1 MKLLSRIQGREKFFL
16 FVTFFY
22 ILFNT
27 FPLFGDVTHIPVQYV
42 CVITVLLLIFLYPQ
56 TIVSKPTKWF
66 FIFIIILCVNGLLG
80 RHIHING
87 LSNYVLPLIQRIM
100 IEIAWILPALLIM
113 NILHKLN
120 DVRIYKIIGYGS
132 VIILT
137 ISFLYILPMI
147 MNYANILREAMREDN
162 MSFAKPMGLPD
173 YTLMHSYTLM
183 IPGLCLY
190 TKFNNNK
197 KKYWWTIFL
206 IALFF
211 YVITQTAV
219 STSIVLSVLIIL
231 FSIFYND
238 KNKLLTFYAFLLLI
252 VFTYIAFKTGALLS
266 FVDWLMPF
274 FKDTAVSFKLQD
286 LHDSIL
292 SGQLQG
298 ESFEGR
304 ANLHQISR
312 DSFFRNPIFG
322 GGIAGG
328 HSQVLDLL
336 GTVGLTGF
344 IPFLMVICTSAQKYI
359 QNVPSGISRV
369 YMYLCFAIAC
379 IYLYHKGIFG
389 AAGWLF
395 MCVIAPCLIVAVSKK

>member
-42 CVITVLLLIFLYPQ
+42 CIITVVLLIFLYPQ
-56 TIVSKPTKWF
+56 SIVSKPTKWF
-66 FIFIIILCVNGLLG
+66 FLFIIILCVNGLLG

-120 DVRIYKIIGYGS
+120 DTRIYKIIGYGS
-132 VIILT
+132 VVILT

-147 MNYANILREAMREDN
+147 MSYSNVLREAMHEDN
-162 MSFAKPMGLPD
+162 MSFTKPMGLPD

-183 IPGLCLY
+183 ISGLCLY
-190 TKFNNNK
+190 TKLNNNK
-197 KKYWWTIFL
+197 KKYLTILL

-238 KNKLLTFYAFLLLI
+238 RNKLLTFYAFLLLSI
-252 VFTYIAFKTGALLS
+252 LTYIAFKTGLLLA

-274 FKDTAVSFKLQD
+274 FEDTAVSFKLQD
-286 LHDSIL
+286 LYDSIL
-292 SGQLQG
+292 NGQLQG
-298 ESFEGR
+298 GSFEGR

-336 GTVGLTGF
+336 GTVGIIGF
-344 IPFLMVICTSAQKYI
+344 IPFLMMICTSAQKYI
-359 QNVPSGISRV
+359 QNVPPGISRV
-369 YMYLCFAIAC
+369 YMYLCFGIAC

-389 AAGWLF
+389 ATGWLF
-395 MCVIAPCLIVAVSKK
+395 MCVIAPCLIVAVSRK